1 VRDKLY
7 AAGWV
12 IHPVS
17 GRLVPRLEP
26 EHRSAEEEAPACTE
40 RDLRVILATL
50 ATAVARGETDP
61 ATARRLWRAAVKAK
75 A

>member
-1 VRDKLY
+1 MDKLY

-26 EHRSAEEEAPACTE
+26 EHRSQEEAPSCTE
-40 RDLRVILATL
+40 RDLRVILTTL
-50 ATAVARGETDP
+50 ATAVARGDVDP
-61 ATARRLWRAAVKAK
+61 ATARRLWRAAVRAK
-75 A
+75 S

>member
-1 VRDKLY
+1 MDKLY

-26 EHRSAEEEAPACTE
+26 EHQVRKEEIPSCTE
-40 RDLRVILATL
+40 RDLQIILNTL

-61 ATARRLWRAAVKAK
+61 ATARRLWRAAVRAK